1 MRLVSVLSSF
11 FCFFFLF
18 FCILFLH
25 CTKVQSHSFRNQL
38 KQNLSFREWN
48 KNKIKGSACEREN
61 ERKGTEQRDKGS
73 EQGEKNNKSR
83 IWRGEKRRGREG
95 EGMNLDK
102 RQATRA
108 DAVD

>member
-1 MRLVSVLSSF
+1 MRER
-11 FCFFFLF
+11 
-18 FCILFLH
+18 
-25 CTKVQSHSFRNQL
+25 T
-38 KQNLSFREWN
+38 RE
-48 KNKIKGSACEREN
+48 R
-61 ERKGTEQRDKGS
+61 GTEQRDKGS

-83 IWRGEKRRGREG
+83 IWRGEKRRRREG